1 MIKMFLLKYLKK
13 LIIFLN
19 NFLKIKSQPLSPAE
33 LYFEGCPKKAV
44 KILRNILKRNHT
56 FFLMMHL

>member
-33 LYFEGCPKKAV
+33 LYFEEVSKK
-44 KILRNILKRNHT
+44 L
-56 FFLMMHL
+56 

>member
-33 LYFEGCPKKAV
+33 LYFEEVSKKSYENFKKYFENSYV
-44 KILRNILKRNHT
+44 
-56 FFLMMHL
+56 FF

>member
-1 MIKMFLLKYLKK
+1 MIKCFTKYLKK

-19 NFLKIKSQPLSPAE
+19 NFLKIKSQPLSPE
-33 LYFEGCPKKAV
+33 LYFEEVSKKAM
-44 KILRNILKRNHT
+44 KILRNILKIHT